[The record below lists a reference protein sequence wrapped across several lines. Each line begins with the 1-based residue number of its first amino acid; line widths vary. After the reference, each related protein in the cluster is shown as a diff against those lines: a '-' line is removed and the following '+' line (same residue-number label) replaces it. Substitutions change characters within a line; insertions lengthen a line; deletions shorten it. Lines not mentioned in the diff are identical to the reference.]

1 VHFVKGDLVMPI
13 SMLLL
18 LQDASGVALDTWLPL
33 ILPLAIIELVL
44 IAVALV
50 DLVRRDPR
58 QVRGS
63 KVVWVL
69 VILLIS
75 TFGPI
80 CYLLLGRKEVADVH
94 S

>member
-1 VHFVKGDLVMPI
+1 MPI
-13 SMLLL
+13 PTLLL
-18 LQDASGVALDTWLPL
+18 LQNTSSNTLDTWLPL
-33 ILPLAIIELVL
+33 ILPLAIIELIL
-44 IAVALV
+44 ILVALV

-69 VILLIS
+69 IILLIS

-80 CYLLLGRKEVADVH
+80 CYLLLGRKEEADVH